1 MKHKVSCLI
10 LGLVTLLACQEQK
23 KENQNKVLKSNQNQV
38 NYKIGNGSNRIW
50 GVDPDLKPDRM
61 HVDTKNG
68 NPTKVVFT
76 SDIDTA
82 VFHIRLHD
90 TINFQIEALG
100 MEPAIT
106 QLVGVPR
113 NVTFSKEYIKA
124 NRGKLRVEIPEV
136 HELAK
141 IMVAISDVGSID
153 SNMTQM
159 NTPYHKE
166 VVEYFQPYKEHDA
179 IKLIN
184 ENIPEL
190 YDEDGYW
197 YYYALKMNAC
207 GYFFNAKNKITDDGI
222 IHNMGFQSPKNPF
235 IENKKVFEDFAET
248 SNFRLFF
255 KNHQSYY
262 KELVE
267 TYKTLN
273 PIGQMQQWL
282 EDKFGFT
289 YGSYVV
295 YFSPLSGGAHSA
307 QKFEDNGFKLS
318 AMFVMPSR
326 RNPKYSNAIN
336 EMKSSRVVFTEIDH
350 NFVNPVSDTMVGEI
364 DMAFQDLDK
373 WVRRDKFNRN
383 YKNRYAVFNEYMT
396 WGVFS
401 LYCMDFFTEDEV
413 SEFLDIMENQMETS
427 RGFIHFKEFN
437 RQLMALYKENPAI
450 SMSQLYLEILEWSK
464 KQ

>member
-1 MKHKVSCLI
+1 MKHKLSCLI
-10 LGLVTLLACQEQK
+10 LGLATLFACQEQK
-23 KENQNKVLKSNQNQV
+23 KENQHKVLKSNQNQV
-38 NYKIGNGSNRIW
+38 NYRIGNGSNRIW
-50 GVDPDLKPDRM
+50 GVDPNLKPDRM
-61 HVDTKNG
+61 HVDTKKG
-68 NPTKVVFT
+68 NPTKVVFI

-82 VFHIRLHD
+82 VFQINLYD
-90 TINFQIEALG
+90 TINFHIDVPGIEK
-100 MEPAIT
+100 AIT

-113 NVTFSKEYIKA
+113 NVTFSQEYIKA

-141 IMVAISDVGSID
+141 IMVAISNVGRID

-159 NTPYHKE
+159 DTRYHEE
-166 VVEYFQPYKEHDA
+166 VMEHFLPYKEHDA

-184 ENIPEL
+184 ENISEL

-207 GYFFNAKNKITDDGI
+207 GYFFNAKNEITDDGV
-222 IHNMGFQSPKNPF
+222 IHNMGFENPKNPF
-235 IENKKVFEDFAET
+235 IENKKVFEGFAKT
-248 SNFRLFF
+248 SNFRSFF

-262 KELVE
+262 NELVE
-267 TYKTLN
+267 TYKALN

-289 YGSYVV
+289 YGSYAV

-326 RNPKYSNAIN
+326 RNPKHSNAIN

-350 NFVNPVSDTMVGEI
+350 NFVNPVSDTLIDEI
-364 DMAFQDLDK
+364 DMAFQDLNI
-373 WVRRDKFNRN
+373 WVKRDKFNRN

-413 SEFLDIMENQMETS
+413 SEFLEIMEYQMETS
-427 RGFIHFKEFN
+427 RGFINFKRFN
-437 RQLMALYKENPAI
+437 RQLMSLYKENPAI
-450 SMSQLYLEILEWSK
+450 SMNQLYLEILNWSE
-464 KQ
+464 QQ